1 MTESSPRGRRPGMMD
16 VARLAGVSHQTV
28 SRVIN
33 APDSVRPGTRERVQR
48 AIDELGYRRNMAAR
62 ALVTDSTRT
71 IGVVTA
77 SSHFFGPASTTTAIE
92 DAARA
97 AGYAC
102 LVSALPD
109 DSDQGVAEV
118 LDFLVNRGV
127 DGVIAVAPRSSIAGA
142 ATRTAR
148 RVPLVVVADGLAPA
162 ERIHVVSVDQ
172 DLGARLAVEHLLE
185 SGRRRVA
192 HLAGPGDWYDAVSRE
207 RGWCGALED
216 AGFAPGVRLE
226 GDWSA
231 ESGARGGRELVARS
245 RAGEPMPDAVFCAN
259 DMMALGLLSALRE
272 EGVDVPGRVAVVG
285 FDDVDGAAWFAPPL
299 TTVSQPFAELGR
311 LSLEVLLE
319 ALAGAPG
326 RAHSIAPRLEV
337 RGSSRSTPR

>member
-1 MTESSPRGRRPGMMD
+1 MPESSPRGRRPGMMD

-172 DLGARLAVEHLLE
+172 DLGARLAVGHLLP
-185 SGRRRVA
+185 GGVA
-192 HLAGPGDWYDAVSRE
+192 SPTW
-207 RGWCGALED
+207 
-216 AGFAPGVRLE
+216 P
-226 GDWSA
+226 
-231 ESGARGGRELVARS
+231 ARGDGTTQSPASGGGAARS
-245 RAGEPMPDAVFCAN
+245 RTRASHPAYASRATGAPSPA
-259 DMMALGLLSALRE
+259 
-272 EGVDVPGRVAVVG
+272 P
-285 FDDVDGAAWFAPPL
+285 GAA
-299 TTVSQPFAELGR
+299 
-311 LSLEVLLE
+311 
-319 ALAGAPG
+319 
-326 RAHSIAPRLEV
+326 
-337 RGSSRSTPR
+337 GSSWRARAPVSRCRTRSSAPTT